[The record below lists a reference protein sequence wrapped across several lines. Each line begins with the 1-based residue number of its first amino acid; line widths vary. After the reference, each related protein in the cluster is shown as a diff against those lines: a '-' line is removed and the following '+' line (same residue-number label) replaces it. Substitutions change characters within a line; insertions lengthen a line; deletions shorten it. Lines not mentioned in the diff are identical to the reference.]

1 MSCKSEVHIIL
12 IKVFKEQMCQC
23 LESQRQIQSIK
34 ALRGEPVSV
43 YGGARVYINY
53 MKYSLVLPD
62 VIPVV
67 PLDVNNN
74 VHPSLVILSPAI
86 KLESQ
91 CQKG

>member
-1 MSCKSEVHIIL
+1 M
-12 IKVFKEQMCQC
+12 
-23 LESQRQIQSIK
+23 
-34 ALRGEPVSV
+34 PVSREPE
-43 YGGARVYINY
+43 ANPESKSFMIQCQFE
-53 MKYSLVLPD
+53 VLLD
-62 VIPVV
+62 VTPVV